1 MRVLVISD
9 IHGNLEALDT
19 VLEFARQEGG
29 FDEIWC
35 LGDVVGY
42 GPNPNECVA
51 RLREFKHV
59 CVLGNHDAAALGRV
73 NVEDFN
79 PDAQQAILWTQR
91 TLNAATRAYLEGLPE
106 RLVIGDYTL
115 VHGSPRDPVWEYIL
129 HPTTA
134 HVQFQHFDTP
144 VCLVGHTHVPAIY
157 HHFTSNG
164 RQVTAWH
171 YPEPG
176 DVYTFHDPDR
186 WIANPG
192 SVGQPRD
199 QDPRAACALLDVEER
214 RWAYY
219 RIPYNIERTQYL
231 MQQAGLPHRLIVRLA
246 YGW

>member
-9 IHGNLEALDT
+9 IHGNLEALET

-42 GPNPNECVA
+42 GPNPNECIA
-51 RLREFKHV
+51 RLREFPHV
-59 CVLGNHDAAALGRV
+59 CLLGNHDAAALGRV

-79 PDAQQAILWTQR
+79 PEAQQAIRWTQR
-91 TLNAATRAYLEGLPE
+91 ALTATSRTYLESLPV
-106 RLVIGDYTL
+106 RLCIGDYTL

-129 HPTTA
+129 HPSVA
-134 HVQFQHFDTP
+134 HAQFAHFDTP

-157 HHFTSNG
+157 HHFLSDG
-164 RQVTAWH
+164 RPVTTWH

-176 DVYTFHDPDR
+176 EVYTFQDPDR

-199 QDPRAACALLDVEER
+199 QDPRAACVLLEVESR

-231 MQQAGLPHRLIVRLA
+231 MQQAGLPYRLIARLA